1 VTRAEVFTVGGPAG
15 ALETKLEF
23 PDVLG
28 QPPVFGVVC
37 HPHSLYGGTMDNKVT
52 HVLARAMN
60 ECGAPTLRFNF
71 RGVGASAGSFDNGR
85 GETDDL
91 AAVVTEG
98 RRRFPDAA
106 LWLGGF
112 SFGAFVALRA
122 ASRLLPAKL
131 VAVAPPV
138 ARFELG
144 SVAHPDCDWMLA
156 QGDADDVVPPDGV
169 LAWAAEQPA
178 TPHGRRPRL
187 HVLAGAGHFFHGKLH
202 ELKPLV
208 IDFLR
213 APSS

>member
-1 VTRAEVFTVGGPAG
+1 MIRAETLSIAGPVGP
-15 ALETKLEF
+15 LEAKLEF
-23 PDVLG
+23 PQADG
-28 QPPVFGVVC
+28 APRAFGVAC
-37 HPHSLYGGTMDNKVT
+37 HPHPLYGGAMDNKVT
-52 HVLARAMN
+52 HVLARAMV
-60 ECGAPTLRFNF
+60 ECGAPAFRFNF
-71 RGVGASAGSFDNGR
+71 RGVGASAGQFDHGR

-91 AAVVTEG
+91 AAVVAEG

-112 SFGAFVALRA
+112 SFGAFVALRGA
-122 ASRLLPAKL
+122 ATLAPAKL

-144 SVAHPDCDWMLA
+144 SVSHPDCDWLLV
-156 QGDADDVVPPDGV
+156 QGDADDVVPPDAV
-169 LAWAAEQPA
+169 LSWAARQS
-178 TPHGRRPRL
+178 TPLQGRRPRV

-213 APSS
+213 A